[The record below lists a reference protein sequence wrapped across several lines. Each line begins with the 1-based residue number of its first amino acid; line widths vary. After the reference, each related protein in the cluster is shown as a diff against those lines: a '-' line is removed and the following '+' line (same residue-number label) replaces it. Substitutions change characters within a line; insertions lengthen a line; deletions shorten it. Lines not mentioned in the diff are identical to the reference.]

1 MRFPYWGNTDLVT
14 LALPA
19 AHRLAERQ
27 RSLSQR
33 DLGLVDRAKE
43 GEQQAFLGLFEAHAN
58 RVYSV
63 SMRLVGNVAAAENL
77 TRDIFIEAFSRLDAI
92 RDDATFGR
100 WLYYSAV
107 KTLVARKQACSL
119 TSTAERPTQALATRA
134 E

>member
-1 MRFPYWGNTDLVT
+1 
-14 LALPA
+14 
-19 AHRLAERQ
+19 
-27 RSLSQR
+27 
-33 DLGLVDRAKE
+33 VDRAKE
-43 GEQQAFLGLFEAHAN
+43 GEKQAFLDLFGAHAN

-63 SMRLVGNVAAAENL
+63 SLRLVGNVAAAENL

-107 KTLVARKQACSL
+107 KALVARKQACSL